1 MHNICCDNCHS
12 HVAYALNDMEISA
25 YGIRNWD
32 MIKLCFL
39 LFFRGRFLSVGGF
52 ISQFLPFS
60 IFIFVI
66 ILVKTIWEGDKGWHI
81 DHMQQTN
88 VKTSICHVIIW
99 IYDTFKVSDDQVPD
113 KIIGRCMVTV
123 VSSQG
128 KHGQYLLYI
137 L

>member
-1 MHNICCDNCHS
+1 MFHVLLDNKRMHNICCDNCHS

-66 ILVKTIWEGDKGWHI
+66 ILVKTI
-81 DHMQQTN
+81 
-88 VKTSICHVIIW
+88 
-99 IYDTFKVSDDQVPD
+99 
-113 KIIGRCMVTV
+113 
-123 VSSQG
+123 
-128 KHGQYLLYI
+128 
-137 L
+137 